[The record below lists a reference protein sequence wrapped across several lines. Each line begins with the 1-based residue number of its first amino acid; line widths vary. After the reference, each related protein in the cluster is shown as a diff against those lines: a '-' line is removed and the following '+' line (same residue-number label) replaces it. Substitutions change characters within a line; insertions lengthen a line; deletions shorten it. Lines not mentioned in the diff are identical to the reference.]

1 MAAGTFGPG
10 GHLAVHHAG
19 WDFNKEA
26 ACATTLNQRLGA
38 ITASAIIPPIGCA
51 LKYIALVSVLC
62 NICLVFKYL
71 FSNRLP
77 ISLRIMRTRKNVIV
91 YTSLSSA
98 VLFILRRLL
107 KWNKTEMLC
116 LYSRIII
123 KEPIFLYIYFESV
136 TMVSFNSLLS
146 GEIIDF
152 YYESLLFIVFLLF
165 LEMQNCTEFFFHLFP
180 LTVTES

>member
-26 ACATTLNQRLGA
+26 ACATTLNQRLEA
-38 ITASAIIPPIGCA
+38 ITASAIIPPIECA
-51 LKYIALVSVLC
+51 LKCIAIVRVLC

-71 FSNRLP
+71 FSNSLP
-77 ISLRIMRTRKNVIV
+77 ISFCNYAYKKKRHCLHKSVISC
-91 YTSLSSA
+91 T
-98 VLFILRRLL
+98 ILLIIRRLL

-136 TMVSFNSLLS
+136 TMVSFNPLLS

-165 LEMQNCTEFFFHLFP
+165 LTMQYFTEVFLIC
-180 LTVTES
+180 SR